1 MSLKHNFILL
11 TETCNA
17 FLIDTLYFGNQNHLI
32 LLGSPKKDKK
42 EGGGS
47 KETGI

>member
-1 MSLKHNFILL
+1 MVMNLNS
-11 TETCNA
+11 CNA

-42 EGGGS
+42 EGEGS